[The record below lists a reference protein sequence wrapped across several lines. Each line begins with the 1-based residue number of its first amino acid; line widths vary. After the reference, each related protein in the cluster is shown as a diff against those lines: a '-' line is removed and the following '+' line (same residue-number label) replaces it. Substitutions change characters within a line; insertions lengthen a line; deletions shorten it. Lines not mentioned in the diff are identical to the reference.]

1 MFPENYFLYLQLILF
16 YFVTPG
22 PPRVIIVTNTINY
35 GLKKSVWTAFGDISA
50 NLVQASLT
58 TFVIGSLLI
67 DNPDIYV
74 FFKWA
79 GISYILYL
87 AYETYALK
95 IKQADKKN
103 KIIKSNFAMYRD
115 GFLVAGLS
123 PKALVFFGTIFI
135 TFINFEGNV
144 ISQFLI
150 LIITWMSLDFL
161 SLMIYGL
168 AAREIAVWLKG
179 NPRLLN
185 TISAC
190 VLLIIALYVAAT
202 QNFS

>member
-1 MFPENYFLYLQLILF
+1 MLPQNYFLYIQLLLF
-16 YFVTPG
+16 YFITPG

-35 GLKKSVWTAFGDISA
+35 GLKKSVWTALGDISA
-50 NLVQASLT
+50 NFVQASLT

-74 FFKWA
+74 YFKWA

-87 AYETYALK
+87 AYETFALK
-95 IKQADKKN
+95 IKQANIKN
-103 KIIKSNFAMYRD
+103 KIFKSNLAMYRD
-115 GFLVAGLS
+115 GFVVAGLS

-135 TFINFEGNV
+135 QFINFAGNI

-150 LIITWMSLDFL
+150 LIFTWMILDFL

-168 AAREIAVWLKG
+168 AARKVSVWLKG
-179 NPRLLN
+179 NPRTLN

-190 VLLIIALYVAAT
+190 VLMIIALYVAIRT
-202 QNFS
+202 